1 MNLRKKLVICKKR
14 VRFVTILL
22 SYSVKLFL
30 CEIPEIVDIP
40 LQKRI
45 FLENFEILSN
55 FLANI
60 KRVTQ
65 NQDIIG

>member
-1 MNLRKKLVICKKR
+1 MVICKKR

-40 LQKRI
+40 SQKRI